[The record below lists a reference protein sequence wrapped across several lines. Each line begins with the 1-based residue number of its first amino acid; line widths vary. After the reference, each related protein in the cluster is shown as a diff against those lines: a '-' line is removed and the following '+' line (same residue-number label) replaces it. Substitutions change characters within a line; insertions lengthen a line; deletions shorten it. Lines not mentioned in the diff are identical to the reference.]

1 MQEVQRLFLRNA
13 GLLRGFILGLLPD
26 HNLAEDVFQDVFLT
40 AVAKADDFRDGSNFL
55 AWVRAIARLK
65 VLEQCR
71 KQKAGPHLLDPAA
84 LEAVVAAAADL
95 DNAWESRREALA
107 YCIKRL
113 SPRARQILEL
123 RYSEEFLPP
132 RASRSSCA
140 GASAPSTSRCRG
152 RGSSFKNA
160 PGAASRCG
168 RSSVDQGR
176 LHELLE
182 SYLENR
188 LSDADRADLG
198 RELASSRTACRAFWD
213 CVEQHALVGELLAEQ
228 RGYAMALRERPLGVG
243 PKPRRIGRRLA
254 VTAAVAAAAAV
265 VIAAAW
271 GLFGPGDRRASPAS
285 ATHNPVIARLEE
297 AEGEVYVVSGAGRIL
312 AEPGQ
317 DLFAGHEIQSGEG
330 GFAVVRYPDAT
341 RLELGADSTLRLSSA
356 ADALGK
362 KVFLTQGVV
371 MADVAQQP
379 EGRPLVMATPFAE
392 VRGLAAR
399 FLTAITPGATRVELE
414 DGQLQMSPMNA
425 GPPVQMAAG
434 SYAVAGAA
442 GGPTAPRPLPM
453 RLTEDKAAIRLGK
466 AIQASAFSA
475 DGGLFASAVGDG
487 VVKVWDAPS
496 RQVRSVLALPSL
508 GVTVLAFSA
517 DGKML
522 AAACPDKPAKQ
533 ARIVVW
539 DLDTGEQRAGFTGLP
554 DVSALAFSPDGRRVA
569 VGGADG
575 KHAPDVLL
583 WDLAS
588 NSSQPL
594 PPQAIPQGNKW
605 RGAASLAF
613 SPDGGL
619 LAVGGRDGV
628 VRLID
633 LAGGKE
639 MVLLKGHTDAVACVA
654 FSPDG
659 GTLASGGKGKDR
671 SVRLWDVTGRREE
684 AALPSPSGAVFCVC
698 FSPDGQTVA
707 AGCDGGVGRLW
718 DAVGGVEKAA
728 VQGHKR
734 PVLRVAFSA
743 DGRTLETAGR
753 DGMVKFWMVDEGEDV
768 N

>member
-1 MQEVQRLFLRNA
+1 
-13 GLLRGFILGLLPD
+13 
-26 HNLAEDVFQDVFLT
+26 
-40 AVAKADDFRDGSNFL
+40 
-55 AWVRAIARLK
+55 
-65 VLEQCR
+65 
-71 KQKAGPHLLDPAA
+71 
-84 LEAVVAAAADL
+84 
-95 DNAWESRREALA
+95 
-107 YCIKRL
+107 
-113 SPRARQILEL
+113 
-123 RYSEEFLPP
+123 
-132 RASRSSCA
+132 
-140 GASAPSTSRCRG
+140 
-152 RGSSFKNA
+152 
-160 PGAASRCG
+160 
-168 RSSVDQGR
+168 
-176 LHELLE
+176 
-182 SYLENR
+182 
-188 LSDADRADLG
+188 
-198 RELASSRTACRAFWD
+198 
-213 CVEQHALVGELLAEQ
+213 
-228 RGYAMALRERPLGVG
+228 MALRERPLGVG

-487 VVKVWDAPS
+487 AVKVGTRPPARCGACWPC
-496 RQVRSVLALPSL
+496 PP
-508 GVTVLAFSA
+508 GVSVLAFSA

-671 SVRLWDVTGRREE
+671 SVRLWDVTGSARRRRCRVHRGRSFASASRRTARRWRQ
-684 AALPSPSGAVFCVC
+684 AATAASAGSGTRSAAWKKRRCRGTN
-698 FSPDGQTVA
+698 GQCA
-707 AGCDGGVGRLW
+707 ASSS
-718 DAVGGVEKAA
+718 
-728 VQGHKR
+728 R
-734 PVLRVAFSA
+734 P
-743 DGRTLETAGR
+743 TAGR
-753 DGMVKFWMVDEGEDV
+753 WRRPAATGWSSSGWSRTGKRSNSDASSYASAITAPSFFRP
-768 N
+768 NL